1 MKNEMSILEKSS
13 ERQVRLVL
21 LLSMDHWD
29 TDLLADKIGVSKK
42 TLLTD
47 ISAFNF
53 SYAPA
58 YIAVTK
64 HSRTILKL
72 PPHLNLEDIIKQ
84 ILNASAH
91 INVLKMIFMDQPN
104 LTELSKTLF
113 LSKAS
118 IRRIIVRI
126 NHYFQHRSLPILI
139 KLDPNVQIT
148 GDEICIRQFFCSMFR
163 ELYTPKQLPCFDMIA
178 TLLNRYFKKK
188 EKSTEIST
196 YKTVFG
202 IYYLFTS
209 IIRIGQGHLTI
220 DSQSL
225 TNFENIELF
234 YDIAKNNTVFSSTV
248 QQNYNFSVDK
258 QSISNLLSSNIQLL
272 FQDDIS
278 YTENELQHLKA
289 FTDYFYKLLGIHDF
303 LTPEHINQL
312 QLFITFYKEL
322 QLFKTCYIELFFDTI
337 LKDHTD
343 ILHSYEKSI
352 VQFGFYTVK
361 KKQLLYEE
369 LLLELITL
377 SPALLN
383 RLIPKTK
390 IDSVLLFSYQE
401 KRVSSLYK
409 QLLLKKFPR
418 LDRVDIYT
426 DNVFKVDYR
435 LLNDYDL
442 VLTDIELETSK
453 LATKI
458 LKISKIPTTSF
469 WNNLEMLFHT

>member
-1 MKNEMSILEKSS
+1 MTNEMSILEKSS
-13 ERQVRLVL
+13 ERQIRLAL
-21 LLSMDHWD
+21 LLSMDHWNAD
-29 TDLLADKIGVSKK
+29 SLADKIGVSKK
-42 TLLTD
+42 TLMTD

-53 SYAPA
+53 SYVPA
-58 YIAVTK
+58 YITVTK
-64 HSRTILKL
+64 HSQTILKL
-72 PPHLNLEDIIKQ
+72 PPHLNLEDIIKK
-84 ILNASAH
+84 ILNESAH
-91 INVLKMIFMDQPN
+91 INVLKMIFMEQPT
-104 LTELSKTLF
+104 LTALSKALY

-118 IRRIIVRI
+118 IRRIIIRI
-126 NHYFQHRSLPILI
+126 NHYFQHKQLPITLS
-139 KLDPNVQIT
+139 LDPNVQIT
-148 GDEICIRQFFCSMFR
+148 GDEIYIRQFFCSMFR

-188 EKSTEIST
+188 EKTTEITT
-196 YKTVFG
+196 YKRIFG

-209 IIRIGQGHLTI
+209 IIRIGQGHLTA

-225 TNFENIELF
+225 SNFENIELF
-234 YDIAKNNTVFSSTV
+234 YEIAKNNTVFSSTV
-248 QQNYNFSVDK
+248 QKKYNFCVNR
-258 QSISNLLSSNIQLL
+258 QTISNLLSSNIQLL
-272 FQDDIS
+272 FLDDIPCS
-278 YTENELQHLKA
+278 ESDLHHLKA
-289 FTDYFYKLLGIHDF
+289 FTDYFYALLDIHDS
-303 LTPEHINQL
+303 LTPEHISQL

-337 LKDHTD
+337 LKDHVD
-343 ILHSYEKSI
+343 ILHSYENSI
-352 VQFGFYTVK
+352 VKFGFYTIK

-390 IDSVLLFSYQE
+390 IDTVLLLSYQE

-418 LDRVDIYT
+418 LDRIDIYT
-426 DNVFKVDYR
+426 DNVFTVDYR

-442 VLTDIELETSK
+442 VLTDVELETSK